1 MSRRLLVATDGS
13 AHAQSALSEAI
24 QLARAGHAALT
35 IMTVVPSPNAW
46 ALGGGFGTPV
56 SLAQT
61 NHEIERGHQ
70 NMLDVAVEAVPED
83 IPVTTLVRHG
93 AAGPAIVEEATAGNY
108 DQIVMGSRGRSGLHS
123 LLLGSVSHH
132 VLHSSPV
139 PVLLVHATAGEL
151 GNHHPHDPE
160 GHVDEGERTSALIDG

>member
-13 AHAQSALSEAI
+13 AHAQCALSEAI
-24 QLARAGHAALT
+24 QLARADNAALT
-35 IMTVVPSPNAW
+35 IMTVVPRPNAW

-56 SLAQT
+56 SLDHV

-70 NMLDVAVEAVPED
+70 DMLDAAVEAVPRD
-83 IPVTTLVRHG
+83 VPVTALVRHG
-93 AAGPAIVEEATAGNY
+93 PAGSAIVEEATAGNY

-139 PVLLVHATAGEL
+139 PVLLVHATAGGL
-151 GNHHPHDPE
+151 GNHHPQVPRGD
-160 GHVDEGERTSALIDG
+160 GDRERASALIDG